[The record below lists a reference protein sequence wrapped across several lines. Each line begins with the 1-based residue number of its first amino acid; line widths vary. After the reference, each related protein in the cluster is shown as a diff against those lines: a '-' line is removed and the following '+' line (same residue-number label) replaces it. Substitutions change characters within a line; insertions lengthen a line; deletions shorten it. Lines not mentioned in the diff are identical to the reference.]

1 VAETLFARLS
11 SIVNA
16 STVTEIARLLG
27 APEPLVSRGL
37 ALSAGAAF
45 TGLAR
50 KADDSDTL
58 HRVFDAALNA
68 RGDAVESAVSAG
80 QLTDAHSPLLA
91 EGTRLL
97 GSIFGGSQQPVANA
111 IGRESGLTSTA
122 VAALLPLAAQ
132 ALLSFLGARIRDDGM
147 TPASL
152 AGFLKR
158 GAPEVRK
165 ALPASLD
172 DAIAQMAPPT
182 HPTADINPAVTR
194 GIRSHR
200 SAISWLIVA
209 AIAIPALLW
218 LTSRSGNVRVD
229 TPRAVGTS
237 GIAVGTSG
245 VSAPANLGALK
256 PRTLADGTVIRIP
269 EYGVENRLLAF
280 IGNPSLAPDTTRWFD
295 FDRLL
300 FATGATTLLP
310 QSAEQLRDVA
320 AILKANP
327 AVHVKIGGYTDNVGS
342 AEENQK
348 LSQERAINV
357 MNALVRM
364 GVAPTRLEAEGYGEE
379 HPVASNATETG
390 RAQNR
395 RISMLVTQ
403 K

>member
-1 VAETLFARLS
+1 VADTLFTRLS

-45 TGLAR
+45 AGLAR

-58 HRVFDAALNA
+58 HRVFDAAINA
-68 RGDAVESAVSAG
+68 RGDAVECAVSAG
-80 QLTDAHSPLLA
+80 QLTNAHSPLLA

-97 GSIFGGSQQPVANA
+97 GSIFGGSQQTVANA

-132 ALLSFLGARIRDDGM
+132 ALLTFLGARIRDGGM
-147 TPASL
+147 TPGSL
-152 AGFLKR
+152 ASFLNR
-158 GAPEVRK
+158 EAPELRK

-172 DAIAQMAPPT
+172 DAIAQVAPAT
-182 HPTADINPAVTR
+182 HATADMSPAVGGTR
-194 GIRSHR
+194 ARAHR
-200 SAISWLIVA
+200 SAISWLVVA
-209 AIAIPALLW
+209 AVAIPALLW
-218 LTSRSGNVRVD
+218 LTSRPGQVSVNNA
-229 TPRAVGTS
+229 PP
-237 GIAVGTSG
+237 IAVGTSG
-245 VSAPANLGALK
+245 FSAPANLGSLRA
-256 PRTLADGTVIRIP
+256 RTLTNGTVIRVP

-280 IGNPSLAPDTTRWFD
+280 IENPSLAPDTTRWFD

-310 QSAEQLRDVA
+310 QSAGQLRDVA
-320 AILKANP
+320 AILEANP

-342 AEENQK
+342 PEENQK

-357 MNALVRM
+357 MNALVGM
-364 GVAPTRLEAEGYGEE
+364 GVARNRLEAEGYGEE
-379 HPVASNATETG
+379 HPVADNATETG